1 MRMILNNEIEIPIIN
16 FSDSDTII
24 SGTVSKIITA
34 KTYYDNEI
42 NIILENIQEGTM
54 ITSLKVFN
62 ELNKLVYENKNLI
75 YLSTKERG
83 LSPVG
88 DYLYLRFKETTQN
101 NE

>member
-1 MRMILNNEIEIPIIN
+1 MKMVLNNEIEIPIVS

-24 SGTVSKIITA
+24 SGTVSKAIAA
-34 KTYYDNEI
+34 KTYYDDEI
-42 NIILENIQEGTM
+42 NITLENIQEGTM
-54 ITSLKVFN
+54 ITSLKIFN

-83 LSPVG
+83 LSAVG
-88 DYLYLRFKETTQN
+88 DFLYLRFKETSKN

>member
-1 MRMILNNEIEIPIIN
+1 MKMVLNNEIEVPVIN

-34 KTYYDNEI
+34 KTYYDDEI
-42 NIILENIQEGTM
+42 NITLENIQEGTM

-62 ELNKLVYENKNLI
+62 ELNKLIYENTNLI

-83 LSPVG
+83 ISIIG